1 MKFIDEAIILVKS
14 GNGGAG
20 CVSFRRER
28 FIERGG
34 PDGGDGGNGGSIIF
48 KADPGKRTLFDLRR
62 QKIIKA
68 ENGQPGQ
75 GQKKHGRNG
84 KNKILG
90 VPCGTIIT
98 DIKTGQMVTDLT
110 NPEDEFV
117 VAKGGMGGRG
127 NKRFATSTHK
137 TPRFAQPGMPGEELE
152 LQLELKLLAD
162 VGLVGLPNAGKS
174 TLISRISS
182 ARPKIADYPF
192 TTLTPCLGMVTP
204 EFGEPF
210 AVADIPGLIEGAHGG
225 TGLGTQF
232 LKHIERTGI
241 LVHIIDS
248 SQINCDSPLEAFN
261 LINRELSKYSN
272 TLAEKK
278 QIIVL
283 NKIDLTGADEKIEAF
298 KKAYYGSM
306 QTNDYVHTDNLV
318 HTNGSRHTNDIIN
331 NSIKTD
337 NSAQDDNFTKIDDFV
352 ENTDSVRNG
361 NASKDA
367 GFEILTI
374 SAATG
379 HGTKHLVSIL
389 AGRIKK
395 NHGK

>member
-1 MKFIDEAIILVKS
+1 VRFIDEAVIMVKS

-48 KADPGKRTLFDLRR
+48 KVDPGMRTLSDLRR
-62 QKIIKA
+62 RKIIKA

-84 KNKILG
+84 RDNILT
-90 VPCGTIIT
+90 VPGGTI
-98 DIKTGQMVTDLT
+98 VTDLDT
-110 NPEDEFV
+110 GKTLVDLTGPGKEFV
-117 VAKGGMGGRG
+117 AAKGGIGGRG
-127 NKRFATSTHK
+127 NKRFASSTNRV
-137 TPRFAQPGMPGEELE
+137 PRFAQPGMPGDEFKLK
-152 LQLELKLLAD
+152 LELKLLAD

-192 TTLTPCLGMVTP
+192 TTLTPCLGMVNP
-204 EFGEPF
+204 GFGEPF
-210 AVADIPGLIEGAHGG
+210 AVADIPGIIEGAHDG

-241 LVHIIDS
+241 LVHLIDVS
-248 SQINCDSPLEAFN
+248 EIDPDSPLDAFN
-261 LINRELSKYSN
+261 LINRELFRYSN
-272 TLAEKK
+272 ALAKKK

-283 NKIDLTGADEKIEAF
+283 NKIDLTGADEKAEKFKRACRTKFATAPEA
-298 KKAYYGSM
+298 
-306 QTNDYVHTDNLV
+306 V
-318 HTNGSRHTNDIIN
+318 
-331 NSIKTD
+331 
-337 NSAQDDNFTKIDDFV
+337 
-352 ENTDSVRNG
+352 
-361 NASKDA
+361 AS
-367 GFEILTI
+367 EILTL

-379 HGTKHLVSIL
+379 RGTKYLVSIL
-389 AGRIKK
+389 AEKI
-395 NHGK
+395 GKDYEK